1 MQVNQTEEADA
12 EVVTLNVD
20 TNKNDVMDSNLAE
33 KAQESEELIKETE
46 KSFET
51 SNTGNYD
58 TFTFGYWSE
67 KDVSPSEAVKQI
79 RKSLNNTYIDN
90 KIEVEDQTFDM
101 CGSACVNDKNEV
113 EVQVRVQKGYVKL
126 KQAVRKIQ
134 ARYLPGDGFE
144 ISLIR
149 LST

>member
-20 TNKNDVMDSNLAE
+20 TNKNDVMDSSLAE

-67 KDVSPSEAVKQI
+67 KDVS
-79 RKSLNNTYIDN
+79 KSN
-90 KIEVEDQTFDM
+90 
-101 CGSACVNDKNEV
+101 
-113 EVQVRVQKGYVKL
+113 
-126 KQAVRKIQ
+126 
-134 ARYLPGDGFE
+134 
-144 ISLIR
+144 
-149 LST
+149 